1 MDGENNGKP
10 YFLMDDLGGNPI
22 IFGNIH
28 MIIYD
33 LNSKTSS
40 NLGIFLW
47 ALPTQGMDWLSAP
60 AEIGDPNYQA
70 LFGHKKGIVTKLM
83 LAAGWNML
91 NVRICWTMYLYIHI
105 WIYIDM
111 LEYEEKNAT
120 YFLILDMYSQ
130 ISHSKCIPF
139 FRGWPTL
146 LTLVKVDQL
155 KFGLAPTKMGFWAS
169 SLTRQDSWTWVVLTA
184 RNQKLGIK
192 WRGLGLGIWQS

>member
-10 YFLMDDLGGNPI
+10 YFLMDDLGRKPT

-40 NLGIFLW
+40 NPCIFLW

-91 NVRICWTMYLYIHI
+91 NVLNMLNYVFIYTYLNIYWHVRIWRKKRYV
-105 WIYIDM
+105 
-111 LEYEEKNAT
+111 
-120 YFLILDMYSQ
+120 
-130 ISHSKCIPF
+130 F
-139 FRGWPTL
+139 F
-146 LTLVKVDQL
+146 
-155 KFGLAPTKMGFWAS
+155 
-169 SLTRQDSWTWVVLTA
+169 DSWYVFS
-184 RNQKLGIK
+184 N
-192 WRGLGLGIWQS
+192 